1 MAIKTL
7 EPINIILTNIYFIML
22 VQIAFN
28 WKEADCS
35 TNSNIFQIAFLFT
48 LIFRILLQEGYLNK
62 IISHRVYTGLMLI
75 SSGAFLTGL
84 CVYQTYTLSQNW
96 QEFNYDAKTTSGS
109 LICYQNR
116 IVFVTEIIIGFLSVA
131 KDVALIILNNEKP
144 T

>member
-1 MAIKTL
+1 MIKHLISKYDLLLACIIKMAIKTL

-48 LIFRILLQEGYLNK
+48 LIFRIL
-62 IISHRVYTGLMLI
+62 LI